1 MLLIQAHLRRTWSYR
16 HRTAKSVVT
25 KGFEIRAAT
34 SRFAHPSR
42 EGGLLGLMVQPDVHL
57 VAAQPRRSSS
67 DRGRWPQLPPGEEP
81 RDAYERHHSGDDK
94 DGAEPG
100 YRGDLA

>member
-1 MLLIQAHLRRTWSYR
+1 MLLIQANLRRTWAYR
-16 HRTAKSVVT
+16 HRTAKSVAT

-34 SRFAHPSR
+34 SRFDHSSR
-42 EGGLLGLMVQPDVHL
+42 QGLPGLMVQPDVHL

-67 DRGRWPQLPPGEEP
+67 DSGRSPQLPPGEEP
-81 RDAYERHHSGDDK
+81 GDAYERHHSGDDK